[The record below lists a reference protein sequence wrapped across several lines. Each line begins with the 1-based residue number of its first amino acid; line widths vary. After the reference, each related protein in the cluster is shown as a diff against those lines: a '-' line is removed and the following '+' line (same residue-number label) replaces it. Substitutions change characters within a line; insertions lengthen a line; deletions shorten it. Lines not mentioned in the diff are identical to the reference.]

1 MSNDLQLVQKAL
13 GLKFKNINFLKVALT
28 HKSFAAENSLKEYNE
43 RMEFLGDSILSG
55 VCADYLYQ
63 KYPLLHEGKLSQ
75 LKSQIV
81 SSQNLSK
88 WARELKL
95 GNFIYLSQSEEL
107 NGGRQRDNLLCD
119 SIEAVIA
126 AVYLDQ
132 GYEAARKFVLRYLSL
147 QKRIIINDS
156 KSKLQE
162 KIQSDYQTLPEY
174 KVVSESGPD
183 HNKVFEIGVYLRR
196 RLLGKGTGGSKKEA
210 EQAAAKVALKALKQR
225 SKG

>member
-1 MSNDLQLVQKAL
+1 MSNDLLLVQKAL
-13 GLKFKNINFLKVALT
+13 GLKFKNLDNLKIALT
-28 HKSFAAENSLKEYNE
+28 HKSFAAENGLTEYNE
-43 RMEFLGDSILSG
+43 RMEFLGDSILSA
-55 VCADYLYQ
+55 VSADYLYH
-63 KYPLLHEGKLSQ
+63 KHPLFHEGKLSQ

-95 GNFIYLSQSEEL
+95 GTFIYLSQSEEL

-132 GYEAARKFVLRYLSL
+132 GYEAASKFILRYLSL
-147 QKRIIINDS
+147 IKRIIINDS

-174 KVVSESGPD
+174 KVISESGPD
-183 HNKVFEIGVYLRR
+183 HNKLFEIGVFLKKK
-196 RLLGKGTGGSKKEA
+196 LLGTGTGNSKKEA
-210 EQAAAKVALKALKQR
+210 EQAAAKKALKLLN
-225 SKG
+225 SKSKK